1 ENLTDSLNEVEE
13 SHVTGDEEGEEDIN
27 EEQIIAL
34 DFKKKCSQSQRKDII
49 DPEEDDFVPARRN
62 NPPGRKLF
70 NPYANKPKDIWQE
83 QSPSSYQTDRHR
95 G

>member
-1 ENLTDSLNEVEE
+1 
-13 SHVTGDEEGEEDIN
+13 
-27 EEQIIAL
+27 
-34 DFKKKCSQSQRKDII
+34 DII

-95 G
+95 GFQEEPLLTSIIQPVKAMELIKKLLHKLK